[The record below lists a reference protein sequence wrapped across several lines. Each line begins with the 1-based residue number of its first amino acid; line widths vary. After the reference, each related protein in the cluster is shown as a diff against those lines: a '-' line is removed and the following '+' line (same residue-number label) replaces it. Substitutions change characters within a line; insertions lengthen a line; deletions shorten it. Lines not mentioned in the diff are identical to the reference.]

1 MTSISMTTKPLR
13 PTLWIEQRQVFTWD
27 QTRLP
32 FEREVICLENSQDC
46 ARAIASMQ
54 VRGAPLI
61 GAVAALGMAMAI
73 REALAKHPGCYR
85 EAGWLESLAKALLA
99 TRPTAVNL
107 AWAVG
112 QVSASVNAILQ
123 ASTIDQEPPTEEL
136 KADRVAYSRPNRPGN
151 AIADSMASALAEQ
164 AWQRALDLVDDDRN
178 CNAAIGM
185 QTQNV
190 LMKNVLRKHA
200 HEHTAS
206 RPLQILTHCNAGALA
221 TVDWG
226 TATAGI
232 YQLHAQGIAL
242 HVWVDETRPRNQG
255 ASLTAY
261 ELADAG
267 IPHTVI
273 ADNAGGLLMMRGLVD
288 AVMVGCDRVCANG
301 DVVNKIGTY
310 LKALAAKAHGI
321 PFWVACPASSIDMS
335 CPSGMDVNIEERSA
349 LELSQIRG
357 LPVHPQQTLRQPILV
372 EIMQEGQI
380 CYNPGFDITPA
391 ALVSGLITEHAL
403 INPFKLREAFA

>member
-123 ASTIDQEPPTEEL
+123 ASTIDQEPPTEDL
-136 KADRVAYSRPNRPGN
+136 KTDRVAYSRPNRPGN
-151 AIADSMASALAEQ
+151 AIADSMATLLAEQ

-178 CNAAIGM
+178 CNAAIGL
-185 QTQNV
+185 QTQPV
-190 LMKNVLRKHA
+190 LLKHVRGQ
-200 HEHTAS
+200 TAS

>member
-123 ASTIDQEPPTEEL
+123 ASTIDQEPPTEDL

-185 QTQNV
+185 QTQHV
-190 LMKNVLRKHA
+190 LLKHA
-200 HEHTAS
+200 RGQTAS

-310 LKALAAKAHGI
+310 LKALAANAHGI

>member
-85 EAGWLESLAKALLA
+85 EAGWLDTLAKALLA

-107 AWAVG
+107 AWAVA

-185 QTQNV
+185 QTQHV
-190 LMKNVLRKHA
+190 LLKHA
-200 HEHTAS
+200 RGQTAS

-321 PFWVACPASSIDMS
+321 PFWVACPASSIDMN
-335 CPSGMDVNIEERSA
+335 CPSGMDVSIEERSA

-357 LPVHPQQTLRQPILV
+357 LPVHPQQSLRQPILV
-372 EIMQEGQI
+372 EIMQAGQT

-403 INPFKLREAFA
+403 INPLKLREAFA

>member
-1 MTSISMTTKPLR
+1 MTTKPLR

-32 FEREVICLENSQDC
+32 FERAVICLENSQDC

-85 EAGWLESLAKALLA
+85 EAGWLDTLAKALLA

-123 ASTIDQEPPTEEL
+123 ASTIDQEPPTEGL

-185 QTQNV
+185 QTQHV
-190 LMKNVLRKHA
+190 LLKHA
-200 HEHTAS
+200 RGQTAS

>member
-85 EAGWLESLAKALLA
+85 EAGWLDTLAKALLA

-123 ASTIDQEPPTEEL
+123 ASTIDQEPPTEGL
-136 KADRVAYSRPNRPGN
+136 KADRVAYSMPNRPGN

-185 QTQNV
+185 QTQHV
-190 LMKNVLRKHA
+190 LLKHA
-200 HEHTAS
+200 RGQTAS

>member
-32 FEREVICLENSQDC
+32 FEREVICLANSQDC

-185 QTQNV
+185 QTQHV
-190 LMKNVLRKHA
+190 LLKHA
-200 HEHTAS
+200 RGQTAS

>member
-1 MTSISMTTKPLR
+1 MTTKPLR

-85 EAGWLESLAKALLA
+85 EAGWLDTLAKALLA

-185 QTQNV
+185 QTQHV
-190 LMKNVLRKHA
+190 LLKHA
-200 HEHTAS
+200 RGQTAS

>member
-1 MTSISMTTKPLR
+1 
-13 PTLWIEQRQVFTWD
+13 
-27 QTRLP
+27 
-32 FEREVICLENSQDC
+32 
-46 ARAIASMQ
+46 
-54 VRGAPLI
+54 
-61 GAVAALGMAMAI
+61 MAI
-73 REALAKHPGCYR
+73 REAFAKHPGCYR

-185 QTQNV
+185 QTQHV
-190 LMKNVLRKHA
+190 LLKHA
-200 HEHTAS
+200 RGQTAS

>member
-1 MTSISMTTKPLR
+1 MTTKPLR

-32 FEREVICLENSQDC
+32 FEREVICLANSQDC

-185 QTQNV
+185 QTQHV
-190 LMKNVLRKHA
+190 LLKHA
-200 HEHTAS
+200 RGQTAS

>member
-1 MTSISMTTKPLR
+1 MTTKPLR

-32 FEREVICLENSQDC
+32 FERAVICLENSQDC

-123 ASTIDQEPPTEEL
+123 ASTIDQEPPTEDL
-136 KADRVAYSRPNRPGN
+136 KTDRVAYSRPNRPGN

-178 CNAAIGM
+178 CNAAIGL
-185 QTQNV
+185 QTQPV
-190 LMKNVLRKHA
+190 LLKHVRGQ
-200 HEHTAS
+200 TAS

>member
-85 EAGWLESLAKALLA
+85 EAGWLDTLAKALLA

-185 QTQNV
+185 QTQHV
-190 LMKNVLRKHA
+190 LLKHA
-200 HEHTAS
+200 RGQTAS

-321 PFWVACPASSIDMS
+321 PFWVACPASSIDMN
-335 CPSGMDVNIEERSA
+335 CPSGMDVSIEERSA

>member
-1 MTSISMTTKPLR
+1 MTTKPLR

-178 CNAAIGM
+178 CNAAIGL
-185 QTQNV
+185 QTQHV
-190 LMKNVLRKHA
+190 LLKHA
-200 HEHTAS
+200 RGQTAS

-321 PFWVACPASSIDMS
+321 PFWVACPASSIDMN
-335 CPSGMDVNIEERSA
+335 CPSGMDVSIEERSA

>member
-85 EAGWLESLAKALLA
+85 EAGWLDTLAKALLA

-123 ASTIDQEPPTEEL
+123 ASTIDQEPPTEDL
-136 KADRVAYSRPNRPGN
+136 KTDRVAYSRPNRPGN

-178 CNAAIGM
+178 CNAAIGL
-185 QTQNV
+185 QTQHV
-190 LMKNVLRKHA
+190 LLKHA
-200 HEHTAS
+200 RGQTAS

>member
-1 MTSISMTTKPLR
+1 MTFISMTTKPLR
-13 PTLWIEQRQVFTWD
+13 PTLWIEQGQVFTWD

-32 FEREVICLENSQDC
+32 FEREVICLANSQDC

-85 EAGWLESLAKALLA
+85 EAGWLDTLAKALLA

-107 AWAVG
+107 AWAVA

-123 ASTIDQEPPTEEL
+123 ASTIDQEPPTQDL
-136 KADRVAYSRPNRPGN
+136 RGDQVNDSLRNRESKPT
-151 AIADSMASALAEQ
+151 ADSMATLLAEQ
-164 AWQRALDLVDDDRN
+164 AWQRALDLVDEDRS

-190 LMKNVLRKHA
+190 LMNNALMKHA
-200 HEHTAS
+200 HGHTAS

-321 PFWVACPASSIDMS
+321 PFWVACPASSIDMN
-335 CPSGMDVNIEERSA
+335 CPSGMDVSIEERSA

-372 EIMQEGQI
+372 EIMKAGQT

-403 INPFKLREAFA
+403 INPLKLREAFA

>member
-32 FEREVICLENSQDC
+32 FERAVICLENSQDC

-185 QTQNV
+185 QTQHV
-190 LMKNVLRKHA
+190 LLKHA
-200 HEHTAS
+200 RGQTAS

>member
-1 MTSISMTTKPLR
+1 MTTKPLR

-123 ASTIDQEPPTEEL
+123 ASTIDQEPPTQDL
-136 KADRVAYSRPNRPGN
+136 RGDQVNDSLRNRESKPT
-151 AIADSMASALAEQ
+151 ADSMATLLAEQ
-164 AWQRALDLVDDDRN
+164 AWQRALDLVDEDRS

-190 LMKNVLRKHA
+190 LMNNALMKHA
-200 HEHTAS
+200 HGHTAS

-335 CPSGMDVNIEERSA
+335 CPSGMDVSIEERSA

>member
-1 MTSISMTTKPLR
+1 MTTKPLR
-13 PTLWIEQRQVFTWD
+13 PTLWIEQGQVFTWD

-32 FEREVICLENSQDC
+32 FEREVICLANSQDC

-85 EAGWLESLAKALLA
+85 EAGWLDTLAKALLA

-123 ASTIDQEPPTEEL
+123 ASTIDQEPPTQDL
-136 KADRVAYSRPNRPGN
+136 RGDQVNDSLRNRESKPT
-151 AIADSMASALAEQ
+151 ADSMATLLAEQ
-164 AWQRALDLVDDDRN
+164 AWQRALDLVDEDRS

-190 LMKNVLRKHA
+190 LMNNALMKHA
-200 HEHTAS
+200 HGHTAS

-372 EIMQEGQI
+372 EIMQAGQT

-403 INPFKLREAFA
+403 INPLKLRETFA

>member
-46 ARAIASMQ
+46 ARAIAGMQ

-178 CNAAIGM
+178 CNAAIGL
-185 QTQNV
+185 QTQHV
-190 LMKNVLRKHA
+190 LLKHA
-200 HEHTAS
+200 RGQTAS

-335 CPSGMDVNIEERSA
+335 CPSGMDVSIEERSA
-349 LELSQIRG
+349 LELSQ
-357 LPVHPQQTLRQPILV
+357 
-372 EIMQEGQI
+372 
-380 CYNPGFDITPA
+380 
-391 ALVSGLITEHAL
+391 
-403 INPFKLREAFA
+403 

>member
-1 MTSISMTTKPLR
+1 MTTKPLR

-178 CNAAIGM
+178 CNAAIGL
-185 QTQNV
+185 QTQPV
-190 LMKNVLRKHA
+190 LLKHVRGQ
-200 HEHTAS
+200 TAS

>member
-1 MTSISMTTKPLR
+1 MTTKPLR

-32 FEREVICLENSQDC
+32 FERAVICLENSQDC

-185 QTQNV
+185 QTQHV
-190 LMKNVLRKHA
+190 LLKHA
-200 HEHTAS
+200 RGQTAS

>member
-1 MTSISMTTKPLR
+1 
-13 PTLWIEQRQVFTWD
+13 
-27 QTRLP
+27 
-32 FEREVICLENSQDC
+32 
-46 ARAIASMQ
+46 
-54 VRGAPLI
+54 
-61 GAVAALGMAMAI
+61 
-73 REALAKHPGCYR
+73 
-85 EAGWLESLAKALLA
+85 
-99 TRPTAVNL
+99 
-107 AWAVG
+107 
-112 QVSASVNAILQ
+112 
-123 ASTIDQEPPTEEL
+123 
-136 KADRVAYSRPNRPGN
+136 
-151 AIADSMASALAEQ
+151 MASALAEQ

-178 CNAAIGM
+178 CNAAIGL
-185 QTQNV
+185 QTQHV
-190 LMKNVLRKHA
+190 LLKHA
-200 HEHTAS
+200 RGQTAS

-321 PFWVACPASSIDMS
+321 PFWVACPASSIDMN
-335 CPSGMDVNIEERSA
+335 CPSGMDVSIEERSA

-357 LPVHPQQTLRQPILV
+357 LPVHPQQSLRQPILV
-372 EIMQEGQI
+372 EIMQAGQT

-403 INPFKLREAFA
+403 INPLKLREAFA

>member
-123 ASTIDQEPPTEEL
+123 ASTIDQEPPTEDL

-178 CNAAIGM
+178 CNAAIGL
-185 QTQNV
+185 QTQHV
-190 LMKNVLRKHA
+190 LLKHVRGQ
-200 HEHTAS
+200 TAS

-335 CPSGMDVNIEERSA
+335 CPSGMDVSIEERSA

>member
-123 ASTIDQEPPTEEL
+123 ASTIDQEPPTEGL

-185 QTQNV
+185 QTQHV
-190 LMKNVLRKHA
+190 LLKHA
-200 HEHTAS
+200 RGQTAS

-335 CPSGMDVNIEERSA
+335 CPSGMDVSIEERSA

>member
-1 MTSISMTTKPLR
+1 MTTKPLR

-178 CNAAIGM
+178 CNAAIGL
-185 QTQNV
+185 QTQHV
-190 LMKNVLRKHA
+190 LLKHA
-200 HEHTAS
+200 RGQTAS

-335 CPSGMDVNIEERSA
+335 CPSGMDVSIEERSA

>member
-46 ARAIASMQ
+46 ARAIAGMQ

-190 LMKNVLRKHA
+190 LLKHA
-200 HEHTAS
+200 RGQTAS

>member
-123 ASTIDQEPPTEEL
+123 ASTIDQEPPTEDL

-178 CNAAIGM
+178 CNAAIGL
-185 QTQNV
+185 QTQHV
-190 LMKNVLRKHA
+190 LLKHA
-200 HEHTAS
+200 RGQTAS

>member
-1 MTSISMTTKPLR
+1 MTFISMTTKPLR
-13 PTLWIEQRQVFTWD
+13 PTLWIEQGQVFTWD

-32 FEREVICLENSQDC
+32 FEREVICLANSQDC

-61 GAVAALGMAMAI
+61 GAVAALGMTMAI

-85 EAGWLESLAKALLA
+85 EAGWLDTLAKALLA

-107 AWAVG
+107 AWAVA

-123 ASTIDQEPPTEEL
+123 ASTIDQEPPTQDL
-136 KADRVAYSRPNRPGN
+136 RGDQVNDSLRNRESKPT
-151 AIADSMASALAEQ
+151 ADSMATLLAEQ
-164 AWQRALDLVDDDRN
+164 AWQRALDLVDEDRS

-190 LMKNVLRKHA
+190 LMNNALMKHA
-200 HEHTAS
+200 HGHTAS

-321 PFWVACPASSIDMS
+321 PFWVACPASSIDMN
-335 CPSGMDVNIEERSA
+335 CPSGMDVSIEERSA

-357 LPVHPQQTLRQPILV
+357 LPVHPQQSLRQPILV
-372 EIMQEGQI
+372 EIMQAGQT

-403 INPFKLREAFA
+403 INPLKLREAFA

>member
-1 MTSISMTTKPLR
+1 MTTKPLR

-32 FEREVICLENSQDC
+32 FERAVICLENSQDC

-178 CNAAIGM
+178 CNAAIGL
-185 QTQNV
+185 QTQPV
-190 LMKNVLRKHA
+190 LLKHVRGQ
-200 HEHTAS
+200 TAS

-321 PFWVACPASSIDMS
+321 PFWVACPASSIDMN
-335 CPSGMDVNIEERSA
+335 CPSGMDVSIEERSA

-357 LPVHPQQTLRQPILV
+357 LPVHPQQSLRQPILV

>member
-1 MTSISMTTKPLR
+1 
-13 PTLWIEQRQVFTWD
+13 
-27 QTRLP
+27 
-32 FEREVICLENSQDC
+32 
-46 ARAIASMQ
+46 
-54 VRGAPLI
+54 
-61 GAVAALGMAMAI
+61 MAMAI

-85 EAGWLESLAKALLA
+85 EAGWLDTLAKALLA

-185 QTQNV
+185 QTQHV
-190 LMKNVLRKHA
+190 LLKHA
-200 HEHTAS
+200 RGQTAS

>member
-1 MTSISMTTKPLR
+1 MTFISMTTKPLR

-32 FEREVICLENSQDC
+32 FEREVICLANSQDC

-85 EAGWLESLAKALLA
+85 EAGWLDTLAKALLA

-107 AWAVG
+107 AWAVA

-123 ASTIDQEPPTEEL
+123 ASTIDQEPPTQDL
-136 KADRVAYSRPNRPGN
+136 RGDQVNDSLRNRESKPT
-151 AIADSMASALAEQ
+151 ADSMATLLAEQ
-164 AWQRALDLVDDDRN
+164 AWQRALDLVDEDRS

-190 LMKNVLRKHA
+190 LMNNALMKHA
-200 HEHTAS
+200 HGHTAS

-372 EIMQEGQI
+372 EIMQAGQT

-403 INPFKLREAFA
+403 INPLKLRETFA

>member
-1 MTSISMTTKPLR
+1 MTTKPLR

-32 FEREVICLENSQDC
+32 FERAVICLENSQDC

-85 EAGWLESLAKALLA
+85 EAGWLDTLAKALLA

-178 CNAAIGM
+178 CNAAIGL
-185 QTQNV
+185 QTQHV
-190 LMKNVLRKHA
+190 LLKHA
-200 HEHTAS
+200 RGQTAS

-335 CPSGMDVNIEERSA
+335 CPSGMDVSIEERSA

>member
-164 AWQRALDLVDDDRN
+164 AWQRALDLVDEDRS

-185 QTQNV
+185 QTQHV
-190 LMKNVLRKHA
+190 LLKHA
-200 HEHTAS
+200 RGQTAS

>member
-107 AWAVG
+107 AWAIG

-178 CNAAIGM
+178 CNAAIGL

-190 LMKNVLRKHA
+190 LLKHA
-200 HEHTAS
+200 RGQTAS

>member
-1 MTSISMTTKPLR
+1 MTTKPLR

-32 FEREVICLENSQDC
+32 FERAVICLENSQDC

-178 CNAAIGM
+178 CNAAIGL
-185 QTQNV
+185 QTQPV
-190 LMKNVLRKHA
+190 LLKHVRGQ
-200 HEHTAS
+200 TAS

>member
-1 MTSISMTTKPLR
+1 MTTKPLR

-185 QTQNV
+185 QTQHV
-190 LMKNVLRKHA
+190 LLKHA
-200 HEHTAS
+200 RGQTAS

>member
-32 FEREVICLENSQDC
+32 FERAVICLENSQDC

-123 ASTIDQEPPTEEL
+123 ASTIDQEPPTEDL

-357 LPVHPQQTLRQPILV
+357 LPVHPQQTLRQPILF